1 MSTSF
6 ATPFESVLVGSAD
19 YEIVEL
25 EASLRLAQLNA
36 DVTELDRLISE
47 ELLFTGPDGKL
58 ATKADDL
65 AAHRSG
71 GVQIQEHEPT
81 ELRIRR
87 VGADVAIVALRT
99 RMLVNVRGTQ
109 VQGTFRYTRVWARER
124 GEWRVVGGHVAPA
137 VE

>member
-1 MSTSF
+1 MSY
-6 ATPFESVLVGSAD
+6 AAPFEAVLVGNAD

-25 EASLRLAQLNA
+25 EASLRLAQLNS
-36 DVTELDRLISE
+36 DITELDRLISE
-47 ELLFTGPDGKL
+47 DLLFTGPDGKL

-87 VGADVAIVALRT
+87 FGADVAIVALCT
-99 RMLVNVRGTQ
+99 RMLVNVRGTP
-109 VQGTFRYTRVWARER
+109 VQGTFRYTRVWAREN
-124 GEWRVVGGHVAPA
+124 GAWQVVGGHVAPA

>member
-1 MSTSF
+1 MSF
-6 ATPFESVLVGSAD
+6 AAPFEAVLVGNAD

-25 EASLRLAQLNA
+25 EAALRLAQLNS

-47 ELLFTGPDGKL
+47 DLLFTGPDGKL

-65 AAHRSG
+65 AAHQSG

-87 VGADVAIVALRT
+87 FGSDVAIVALCT
-99 RMLVNVRGTQ
+99 RMLVSVRGTP
-109 VQGTFRYTRVWARER
+109 VQGTFRYTRVWAREN
-124 GEWRVVGGHVAPA
+124 GSWRVVGGHVAPA

>member
-1 MSTSF
+1 MSF
-6 ATPFESVLVGSAD
+6 AAPFEAVLVGNAD

-25 EASLRLAQLNA
+25 EAALRLAQLNS

-47 ELLFTGPDGKL
+47 DLLFTGPDGKL
-58 ATKADDL
+58 ATKSDDL
-65 AAHRSG
+65 AAHPSG

-87 VGADVAIVALRT
+87 FGSDVAIVALCT
-99 RMLVNVRGTQ
+99 RMLVSVRGTP
-109 VQGTFRYTRVWARER
+109 VQGTFRYTRVWAREN
-124 GEWRVVGGHVAPA
+124 GSWRVVGGHVAPA